1 MKTTTT
7 KIILLC
13 CLLFLLPNYSK
24 AWDGFDYDE
33 KTSIE
38 ISTGNLV
45 REGSIIQFYE
55 TKTDR
60 YKTAKIVFMQS
71 VTQGT
76 EIELL
81 DLDSNKIRVFVMRN

>member
-7 KIILLC
+7 KYFFISILFF
-13 CLLFLLPNYSK
+13 LFTNYSY
-24 AWDGFDYDE
+24 AWDGFDYEE

-38 ISTGNLV
+38 IPIGNLV
-45 REGSIIQFYE
+45 REGAIIQFYE
-55 TKTDR
+55 TKNDR

-71 VTQGT
+71 VAQGL

-81 DLDSNKIRVFVMRN
+81 DLDSNKKRIFIMRN